1 MHKASFWQYLVRCAS
16 TLRGLIRSECECRF
30 VVANNRWNLSRG
42 FLISRSNDHIRQ
54 IRQNNGMVITVSR
67 PSNTFTFC
75 STKMR
80 RNAISIASSRRN
92 NKCDRMLEHEKRGR
106 FKIMFGTRTE
116 ACPFPLFN
124 ETFSG
129 KIKACNRTRFV
140 LLSRTIVGTSFH
152 SGGQSIFFF
161 YHADQ
166 RMILQSKS
174 SMLCDKGN
182 MKFEF
187 STRISLLHFDIYLSW
202 KGISLSF

>member
-54 IRQNNGMVITVSR
+54 IRQNNGMVITVSQ

-92 NKCDRMLEHEKRGR
+92 NKCDR
-106 FKIMFGTRTE
+106 TE
-116 ACPFPLFN
+116 TCPLPLFN

-152 SGGQSIFFF
+152 SDGQSIFFF
-161 YHADQ
+161 YHVDQ

-187 STRISLLHFDIYLSW
+187 STRISLPASLHFDIYLSR